1 MSANNTRPD
10 TTTALM
16 NDRQQG
22 GAHALEARPK
32 TTTLALQTTSHVVG
46 YMGDGI
52 NDALALPA
60 ADAGMAVI
68 PRWTWS
74 RSSFMHGGDMPS
86 DHGGDGE
93 RSARRATTLA
103 WQTQLPPT
111 SARWLG

>member
-1 MSANNTRPD
+1 MSANSTRPD
-10 TTTALM
+10 TTTALL

-60 ADAGMAVI
+60 ADAGSAVDTAVDVAKK
-68 PRWTWS
+68 P
-74 RSSFMHGGDMPS
+74 FY
-86 DHGGDGE
+86 
-93 RSARRATTLA
+93 ARVGHAQR
-103 WQTQLPPT
+103 
-111 SARWLG
+111 

>member
-1 MSANNTRPD
+1 MSANSTRPD
-10 TTTALM
+10 TTTALL

-22 GAHALEARPK
+22 GANALDARPK
-32 TTTLALQTTSHVVG
+32 TTTSALQTTSHVVG

-60 ADAGMAVI
+60 ADAGSAVI
-68 PRWTWS
+68 PRWTWP
-74 RSSFMHGGDMPS
+74 RSGFMRSWGMPS
-86 DHGGDGE
+86 GHDGDGE

-103 WQTQLPPT
+103 WQIQLPPT